1 MSDMN
6 MANRQCCDLDIRNYA
21 DKSPFLYADFCNTTT
36 AGFSSDAVYAM
47 KNGAKCIKFDNPLDG
62 TITMEFQVHPFKIY
76 SFLSDGVIETNAI
89 VSQKEEIKATEAG
102 KLTITGTPDANSVFV
117 MDMDGNILEG
127 ATVSAKVVSCTS
139 VKSGSTYKVC
149 YLETKA
155 EGVKKVS
162 FNNKKVPKYF
172 WIQMSTLDKAEDGS
186 LVPVR
191 ITAYKATPQRNLE
204 LSFSSEG
211 DPASIT
217 LTIDCLEDKDGNVLD
232 IVEIEE

>member
-1 MSDMN
+1 MGDMN
-6 MANRQCCDLDIRNYA
+6 MANRQCCDLDIRNYD

-47 KNGAKCIKFDNPLDG
+47 KKGSKYIKFDNPLEG
-62 TITMEFQVHPFKIY
+62 TMTMEFQVHPFKVY
-76 SFLSDGVIETNAI
+76 SLLSDGTIETSAI
-89 VSQKEEIKATEAG
+89 VSQKEEVKAEEAG
-102 KLTITGTPDANSVFV
+102 KLTIKGTPDANSVFV
-117 MDMDGNILEG
+117 MDMDGNVLAD
-127 ATVSAKVVSCTS
+127 ATVSAKVVSCTG
-139 VKSGSTYKVC
+139 VKANTTYKVC
-149 YLETKA
+149 YLETKTS
-155 EGVKKVS
+155 GVKRVS

-172 WIQMSTLDKAEDGS
+172 WIQMSTLDKAEDGT

-211 DPASIT
+211 EPASIT

-232 IVEIEE
+232 IIEIEE